1 MLTLMAEKLLN
12 SKNLEECYS
21 VIKRNN
27 LFLDDEFNAK
37 VELKTFYEYSDTFW
51 DCLKVT
57 VIRG

>member
-37 VELKTFYEYSDTFW
+37 VELKTFYEYSDTF
-51 DCLKVT
+51 
-57 VIRG
+57 